1 MQRIALASLPLCGFV
16 ATAVLVVAP
25 VAHAQEEVPEITA
38 VVGVPFSAVGIQESV
53 RVTSDG
59 NRFIRKITTYF
70 YRDAQGRTRLERDVP
85 VQFSVTQSA
94 AQRSFVTINNKV
106 TGEIDRLF
114 PEGKIATVIQ
124 RPGMRVVDTPA
135 TLPEIF
141 THFGGVRIG
150 SNEPGWSAPVSLGEK
165 SIEGIH
171 AVGTQRTYTIAVGAM
186 GNEKAVTATV
196 EQWASPDLGVI
207 LSKTVNFSTGAEVH
221 YQLLQISQAE
231 PNADLFA
238 VPADYK
244 KVVVPGKVASSGT
257 TSVTVATNQ

>member
-1 MQRIALASLPLCGFV
+1 MQRIARASIPLCGFV

-25 VAHAQEEVPEITA
+25 VAHAQEEVPEINA
-38 VVGVPFSAVGIQESV
+38 VVGLPYSGVGTQENV

-59 NRFIRKITTYF
+59 NRFIHKITTYY
-70 YRDAQGRTRLERDVP
+70 YRDAQGRTRFERDIP
-85 VQFSVTQSA
+85 VQVSVTKSA
-94 AQRSFVTINNKV
+94 TQRAIVTINNKV
-106 TGEIDRLF
+106 TGEIDTLL
-114 PEGKIATVIQ
+114 PEAKIATVMQ

-141 THFGGVRIG
+141 THFGGMRIG
-150 SNEPGWSAPVSLGEK
+150 SQEPGWSAPVSLGEK

-171 AVGTQRTYTIAVGAM
+171 AVGTQRTYTIAAGAM
-186 GNEKAVTATV
+186 GNEKTVTATV

-221 YQLLQISQAE
+221 YQLQQISQAE
-231 PNADLFA
+231 PNADLFT

-257 TSVTVATNQ
+257 ASVTVATNQ

>member
-25 VAHAQEEVPEITA
+25 VAHAQEEVPEINA
-38 VVGVPFSAVGIQESV
+38 VVGLPYSGVGIQENV

-59 NRFIRKITTYF
+59 NRFIHKITTYY
-70 YRDAQGRTRLERDVP
+70 YRDAQGRTRFERDIP
-85 VQFSVTQSA
+85 VQVSVTKSA
-94 AQRSFVTINNKV
+94 TQRSIVTINNKV
-106 TGEIDRLF
+106 TGEIDTLL
-114 PEGKIATVIQ
+114 PEAKIATVMQ

-171 AVGTQRTYTIAVGAM
+171 AVGTQRTYTIAAGAM
-186 GNEKAVTATV
+186 GNDKAVTATV
-196 EQWASPDLGVI
+196 AQWSSPDLGVI
-207 LSKTVNFSTGAEVH
+207 LTKTVRFSTGGEVN
-221 YQLLQISQAE
+221 YQLQQISQAE

-244 KVVVPGKVASSGT
+244 VIVRGT
-257 TSVTVATNQ
+257 VGSTGATSSVTVATNQ

>member
-25 VAHAQEEVPEITA
+25 VAHAQEETPEITA
-38 VVGVPFSAVGIQESV
+38 VVGVPFSGVGTQENI

-70 YRDAQGRTRLERDVP
+70 YRDAQGRTRLERDIP
-85 VQFSVTQSA
+85 VQVSATHAATQH
-94 AQRSFVTINNKV
+94 SFVAINNKV
-106 TGEIDRLF
+106 TGEIDSLY
-114 PEGKIATVIQ
+114 PEAKIATVMQ
-124 RPGMRVVDTPA
+124 RPGVRVVDTPA

-165 SIEGIH
+165 TIEGIH
-171 AVGTQRTYTIAVGAM
+171 AVGTQRTYTLAAGAM
-186 GNEKAVTATV
+186 SNEKAVTGTV
-196 EQWASPDLGVI
+196 EQWSSPDLGVI
-207 LSKTVNFSTGAEVH
+207 LSKTVRFSTGGEVH
-221 YQLLQISQAE
+221 YQLQQISQAE
-231 PNADLFA
+231 PNADLFT

-244 KVVVPGKVASSGT
+244 KVVVPGNVASTAT
-257 TSVTVATNQ
+257 TSVAAATNQ

>member
-1 MQRIALASLPLCGFV
+1 MQRIARASIPLCGFV

-25 VAHAQEEVPEITA
+25 VAHAQEEVPEINA

-59 NRFIRKITTYF
+59 NRFIRKITTYH
-70 YRDAQGRTRLERDVP
+70 YRDAQGRTRFERDIP
-85 VQFSVTQSA
+85 VQVSVTKSA
-94 AQRSFVTINNKV
+94 TQRAIVTINNKV
-106 TGEIDRLF
+106 TGEIDTLL
-114 PEGKIATVIQ
+114 PEAKMATVMQ
-124 RPGMRVVDTPA
+124 RPGVKVVDAPA
-135 TLPEIF
+135 TSPGIF
-141 THFGGVRIG
+141 TYFGGMRIG

-171 AVGTQRTYTIAVGAM
+171 AVGTQRTYTIAAGAM
-186 GNEKAVTATV
+186 GNEKTVTATV

-221 YQLLQISQAE
+221 YQLQQISQAE
-231 PNADLFA
+231 PNADLFT

-257 TSVTVATNQ
+257 ASVTVATNQ